1 MEQEIIQETQV
12 RERMMQDTFTRNAKI
27 ETSNVDVEARTVEL
41 SFASEHPVERYFG
54 LEILEMSSRAADLNR
69 LNTGG
74 ALLSDHDTRGQIGAV
89 VKAWVGDDKRGHAI
103 VKFSRSQRGQEEFQD
118 VIDGIRTNVSF
129 GYRIQ
134 EHNIVRG
141 EGNAPDKVNVT
152 RWEAFEISLVAIPAD
167 ASVGVGRELENLGSQ
182 ESERTEEKPVET
194 PVELITENKQERSI
208 QVENTEQTQA
218 TTATFSRENQ
228 ILEYGK
234 MFGEEALARQFA
246 ADPNKAVADLQ
257 RALAD
262 KYKPTAETISPSQA
276 AEVGLTEKEVRQYSI
291 SNAIL
296 AAADGKWDNA
306 GFERECSDA
315 IAQKLGRDSGGF
327 FVPSEVQTA
336 KRDLSVV
343 GGLTAGGALVGTDHM
358 PGSFIEFLRSK
369 TKMLQLGVSVMS
381 GLVGNPSVPRQDGAG
396 TGYWVAEGVAPTE
409 SNQVF
414 GQLGMS
420 PKTCGAVTEFTRQLL
435 IQSAPTVD
443 GLVYADIAAVL
454 ARTIDSAI
462 IQGSGVSG
470 QPTGI
475 LNTTGVSEVS
485 MIGGSF
491 AFADAVAFET
501 AIEEADAPDGVSWL
515 CRPSVKGVLK
525 SRPKIGSTYPVY
537 LLEGK
542 QMNGYNVEA
551 TTQMPAST
559 LIFGAYS
566 TIILGEW
573 GVLEI
578 EANRLGSGFRAGNI
592 EVRGLH
598 MVDVAVRYPQALKKL
613 TAFA

>member
-1 MEQEIIQETQV
+1 
-12 RERMMQDTFTRNAKI
+12 MMQDTFTRNAKI
-27 ETSNVDVEARTVEL
+27 ETSNVDVDARTVEL

-141 EGNAPDKVNVT
+141 EGNAPDTVNVT

-343 GGLTAGGALVGTDHM
+343 GGLTVGGALVGTDHM

-501 AIEEADAPDGVSWL
+501 AIEEADAPDGVAWL

-525 SRPKIGSTYPVY
+525 SRPKIGTTFPVY
-537 LLEGK
+537 LIGDDNT
-542 QMNGYNVEA
+542 MNGYKLEA

>member
-1 MEQEIIQETQV
+1 MEDTIINETQV
-12 RERMMQDTFTRNAKI
+12 RERMLQDILVRGAKI
-27 ETSNVDVEARTVEL
+27 EASNIDVEKREVEL
-41 SFASEHPVERYFG
+41 SFASEAPVERWFG
-54 LEILEMSSRAADLNR
+54 TETLEVSKRAAVLDR
-69 LNTGG
+69 LNNGG
-74 ALLSDHDTRGQIGAV
+74 ALLSDHNSRAQIGKV
-89 VKAWVGDDKRGHAI
+89 VKAWIGDDKRAHAI
-103 VKFSRSQRGQEEFQD
+103 VKFSRKAAAEEEFQD
-118 VIDGIRTNVSF
+118 VIDGIRSNVSF
-129 GYRIQ
+129 GYRIL
-134 EHNIVRG
+134 EYVTEKG
-141 EGNAPDKVNVT
+141 TKGAPDAVSIT

-182 ESERTEEKPVET
+182 ESERAEEKPVET
-194 PVELITENKQERSI
+194 PVEVVTENKQERSI
-208 QVENTEQTQA
+208 KVEENTQTPVNPVNV
-218 TTATFSRENQ
+218 FSREKE
-228 ILEYGK
+228 ILSLGE
-234 MFGEEALARQFA
+234 MFGQVELARQFA
-246 ADPNKAVADLQ
+246 ADPNKNVADLQ
-257 RALAD
+257 RALQD
-262 KYKPTAETISPSQA
+262 KFKPAPESNVSPSEA
-276 AEVGLTEKEVRQYSI
+276 AQVGLTEKEVRQYSI

-336 KRDLSVV
+336 KRDLSVG
-343 GGLTAGGALVGTDHM
+343 GGLTVGGALVGTDHM

-525 SRPKIGSTYPVY
+525 SRPKIGSTYP
-537 LLEGK
+537 
-542 QMNGYNVEA
+542 
-551 TTQMPAST
+551 
-559 LIFGAYS
+559 
-566 TIILGEW
+566 
-573 GVLEI
+573 GVS
-578 EANRLGSGFRAGNI
+578 AR
-592 EVRGLH
+592 
-598 MVDVAVRYPQALKKL
+598 
-613 TAFA
+613 